1 MATLSSGEFELQ
13 DLTLSPVEATDV
25 SQAVF
30 EAVLEMGEIAEHH
43 EVHTGINYDTQ
54 IPFIGTLGLVGKKI
68 LQCKPDANGS
78 QIPVSEKKWQP
89 ILIGD
94 RFENCAVDANPL
106 FKLFKAAMK
115 INPDFFD
122 KVGSQEEGVVMLRV
136 EQAMREMI
144 QRIAWFGDKTAD
156 EFAEGSYLTNGTDIG
171 FFNMLDGLWKQ
182 VISTDIPTSS
192 PYYVPITQ
200 NAAISYTLQD
210 TLPTDFA
217 FKLFRSMYKKS
228 DARFKQL
235 VGKGMKVQIHVT
247 SAIAENWT
255 DYKED
260 KSLVFTLDKAEGG
273 GLKSAFR
280 NIEIVPRYD
289 WDATISAYQD
299 NGTTLHLPHR
309 ALMTTPANIPVGTV
323 STEDLTTLKSFYDS
337 YHEVNVMD
345 FRLKFDAKF
354 LEPYLAVAAY

>member
-1 MATLSSGEFELQ
+1 MNQFELQ
-13 DLTLSPVEATDV
+13 DLSLNTVEATSV

-30 EAVLEMGEIAEHH
+30 EQVLEVGAIADHH

-68 LQCKPDANGS
+68 LKCKPDANGS
-78 QIPVSEKKWQP
+78 KIPVSEKKWAP
-89 ILIGD
+89 VLIGD

-115 INPDFFD
+115 MNPDFFN
-122 KVGSQEEGVVMLRV
+122 KVGSEEEGVVMLRV
-136 EQAMREMI
+136 EQAMREML
-144 QRIAWFGDKTAD
+144 QRIAWFGDKTVETVAD
-156 EFAEGSYLTNGTDIG
+156 GGYLTNGTDVD
-171 FFNMLDGLWKQ
+171 FFNIIDGLWKQ
-182 VISTDIPTSS
+182 IISLDIPTTSK
-192 PYYVPITQ
+192 YYVPIAQ
-200 NAAISYTLQD
+200 NAAATYALQEA
-210 TLPTDFA
+210 LPVDFA
-217 FKLFRSMYKKS
+217 FNLFRTMWRKTDS
-228 DARFKQL
+228 RFKQL

-260 KSLVFTLDKAEGG
+260 KSLIFTLDKVEGG

-289 WDATISAYQD
+289 WDSMIEGYQD
-299 NGTTLHLPHR
+299 NGTKLHLPHR

-323 STEDLTTLKSFYDS
+323 STEDLEKLLSFYDQ

-354 LEPYLAVAAY
+354 LEDYLAVAAY